1 VFIQSSPS
9 TRKGDAMSAQ
19 AQSTPSTGTSPQWP
33 LRVRVLHWIIFLAV
47 AVTVCA
53 ILGREWI
60 EDSDGK
66 ALMRIH
72 TQAGVL
78 VLLLATLRIVSR
90 LAAARRS
97 WVSGARA
104 AGRAA
109 ALLHLCFYLILLALP
124 LLGWAYFNA
133 RGKSVVFFGLELP
146 RLLGRDRDLAETLES
161 LHTTLGWTLLAMVG
175 VHVLGAL
182 WHHFGAK
189 DDVLRSMLL
198 RKTAP
203 SPAHAP
209 VPTPHF
215 DEVNE

>member
-1 VFIQSSPS
+1 
-9 TRKGDAMSAQ
+9 MSAP
-19 AQSTPSTGTSPQWP
+19 ARSTPSIAAFPQWP
-33 LRVRVLHWIIFLAV
+33 LRVRALHWLIFLTVAV
-47 AVTVCA
+47 AVCA

-78 VLLLATLRIVSR
+78 VLLLAALRIVSR
-90 LAAARRS
+90 LAAHAPDTHDRRS
-97 WVSGARA
+97 LS
-104 AGRAA
+104 GRAA

-124 LLGWAYFNA
+124 LLGWANVNA
-133 RGKSVVFFGLELP
+133 KGKPVVFLGPELP
-146 RLLGRDRDLAETLES
+146 RLLGRDRELADTLQS
-161 LHTTLGWTLLAMVG
+161 LHTTLGWTLLVLVA

-182 WHHFGAK
+182 WHHFGTK

-203 SPAHAP
+203 SPVPDPAP
-209 VPTPHF
+209 DPIPAAPHV

>member
-1 VFIQSSPS
+1 MSAREPS
-9 TRKGDAMSAQ
+9 TPATDRAL
-19 AQSTPSTGTSPQWP
+19 QWP
-33 LRVRVLHWIIFLAV
+33 LRVRALHWLIFLVVAV
-47 AVTVCA
+47 AVGA

-66 ALMRIH
+66 ALMRLH

-78 VLLLATLRIVSR
+78 VLLFAAFRIVSR
-90 LAAARRS
+90 L
-97 WVSGARA
+97 GARA
-104 AGRAA
+104 PDTHDRRSPPGRAA
-109 ALLHLCFYLILLALP
+109 ALLHLFLYLVLVALP

-133 RGKSVVFFGLELP
+133 RGKPVVFFGLELP

-161 LHTTLGWTLLAMVG
+161 LHTTLGWVLLAIIG
-175 VHVLGAL
+175 VHALGAL

-198 RKTAP
+198 RGTAP
-203 SPAHAP
+203 KPASAP
-209 VPTPHF
+209 LATTPPA

>member
-1 VFIQSSPS
+1 
-9 TRKGDAMSAQ
+9 MSAQ
-19 AQSTPSTGTSPQWP
+19 AQSSPSTTTCPQWP
-33 LRVRVLHWIIFLAV
+33 LRVRALHWIIFLAV
-47 AVTVCA
+47 AVAVCA

-78 VLLLATLRIVSR
+78 VLLLAALRIVSR
-90 LAAARRS
+90 L
-97 WVSGARA
+97 GARA
-104 AGRAA
+104 PDTHDRRSPPGRAA
-109 ALLHLCFYLILLALP
+109 ALLHLFLYAVLLALP

-133 RGKSVVFFGLELP
+133 RGKPVVFFGLELP

-161 LHTTLGWTLLAMVG
+161 LHTTLGWALLAVVG
-175 VHVLGAL
+175 VHALGAL

-203 SPAHAP
+203 SPVPAPLPPAPHA
-209 VPTPHF
+209 

>member
-1 VFIQSSPS
+1 MSAREPS
-9 TRKGDAMSAQ
+9 TPATDRAL
-19 AQSTPSTGTSPQWP
+19 QWP
-33 LRVRVLHWIIFLAV
+33 LRVRALHWLIFLVVAV
-47 AVTVCA
+47 AVGA

-66 ALMRIH
+66 ALMRLH

-78 VLLLATLRIVSR
+78 VLLFAAFRIVSR
-90 LAAARRS
+90 F
-97 WVSGARA
+97 GARA
-104 AGRAA
+104 PDTHDRRSPPGRAA
-109 ALLHLCFYLILLALP
+109 ALLHLFLYLVLVALP

-133 RGKSVVFFGLELP
+133 RGKPVVFFGLELP

-161 LHTTLGWTLLAMVG
+161 LHTTLGWVLLAIIG
-175 VHVLGAL
+175 VHALGAL

-198 RKTAP
+198 RGTAP
-203 SPAHAP
+203 KPASAP
-209 VPTPHF
+209 LATTPPA

>member
-1 VFIQSSPS
+1 
-9 TRKGDAMSAQ
+9 MSAP
-19 AQSTPSTGTSPQWP
+19 ARSTPSIATSPQWP
-33 LRVRVLHWIIFLAV
+33 LRVRALHWLIFLTVAV
-47 AVTVCA
+47 AVCA

-78 VLLLATLRIVSR
+78 VLLLAALRIVSR
-90 LAAARRS
+90 LAAHAPDTHDRRS
-97 WVSGARA
+97 A

-133 RGKSVVFFGLELP
+133 KGKPVVFFGLELP
-146 RLLGRDRDLAETLES
+146 RLLGRDRDIADTLQS
-161 LHTTLGWTLLAMVG
+161 LHTTLGWTLLALVA

-189 DDVLRSMLL
+189 DDVLRSMLA

-203 SPAHAP
+203 SP
-209 VPTPHF
+209 PTPSPVSHALPASHA

>member
-1 VFIQSSPS
+1 
-9 TRKGDAMSAQ
+9 MSAQ
-19 AQSTPSTGTSPQWP
+19 ELSTPTIGRAPQWP
-33 LRVRVLHWIIFLAV
+33 MRVRALHWVIFLAV
-47 AVTVCA
+47 TVAVGA

-78 VLLLATLRIVSR
+78 VLMLAAFRIVSR
-90 LAAARRS
+90 L
-97 WVSGARA
+97 GARA
-104 AGRAA
+104 PDTHDRRSPPGRAA
-109 ALLHLCFYLILLALP
+109 ALLHLFLYLALIALP
-124 LLGWAYFNA
+124 LLGWAYFNS
-133 RGKSVVFFGLELP
+133 RGKPVEFFGFELP

-161 LHTTLGWTLLAMVG
+161 LHTTLGWALLAVIG
-175 VHVLGAL
+175 VHALGAL
-182 WHHFGAK
+182 WHHFRAK

-203 SPAHAP
+203 SPASASLSINPP
-209 VPTPHF
+209 V

>member
-1 VFIQSSPS
+1 
-9 TRKGDAMSAQ
+9 M
-19 AQSTPSTGTSPQWP
+19 STPAFPAAAADRAPQWSM
-33 LRVRVLHWIIFLAV
+33 RVRALHWIIFLAV
-47 AVTVCA
+47 AVAVCA

-72 TQAGVL
+72 SQAGVL
-78 VLLLATLRIVSR
+78 VLLFAAFRIVSR
-90 LAAARRS
+90 LGVRAPDTHDRRS
-97 WVSGARA
+97 L

-109 ALLHLCFYLILLALP
+109 ALLHLFLYLALIALP

-133 RGKSVVFFGLELP
+133 RGKPVVFFGLELP

-161 LHTTLGWTLLAMVG
+161 LHTTLGWVLLATIG
-175 VHVLGAL
+175 VHALGAL

-198 RKTAP
+198 RGTAP
-203 SPAHAP
+203 K
-209 VPTPHF
+209 PTPPPLPTPPV
-215 DEVNE
+215 DEVTE

>member
-1 VFIQSSPS
+1 MSAREPS
-9 TRKGDAMSAQ
+9 TPATDRAL
-19 AQSTPSTGTSPQWP
+19 QWP
-33 LRVRVLHWIIFLAV
+33 LRVRALHWLIFLVVAV
-47 AVTVCA
+47 AVGA

-78 VLLLATLRIVSR
+78 VLLFAAFRIVSR
-90 LAAARRS
+90 F
-97 WVSGARA
+97 GARA
-104 AGRAA
+104 PDTHDRRSPPGRAA
-109 ALLHLCFYLILLALP
+109 ALLHLFLYLVLIALP

-133 RGKSVVFFGLELP
+133 RGKPVVFFGLELP

-161 LHTTLGWTLLAMVG
+161 LHTTLGWVLLAVIG
-175 VHVLGAL
+175 VHALGAL

-198 RKTAP
+198 RGTAP
-203 SPAHAP
+203 KPASAP
-209 VPTPHF
+209 LATTPPA

>member
-1 VFIQSSPS
+1 
-9 TRKGDAMSAQ
+9 MSAQ
-19 AQSTPSTGTSPQWP
+19 AQSTPSITTVPQWP
-33 LRVRVLHWIIFLAV
+33 LRVRALHWIIFLAV
-47 AVTVCA
+47 AVAVGA

-78 VLLLATLRIVSR
+78 VLLLAAFRIVSR
-90 LAAARRS
+90 L
-97 WVSGARA
+97 GARA
-104 AGRAA
+104 PDTHDRRSPPGRAA
-109 ALLHLCFYLILLALP
+109 ALLHLFLYAVLLALP
-124 LLGWAYFNA
+124 LLGWAFFNA
-133 RGKSVVFFGLELP
+133 RGKPVVFFGLELP

-161 LHTTLGWTLLAMVG
+161 LHTTLGWVLLAVVG
-175 VHVLGAL
+175 VHALGAL

-189 DDVLRSMLL
+189 DNVLRSMLL

-203 SPAHAP
+203 SPVPSPGPDPLPTAP
-209 VPTPHF
+209 PI